1 MSNHRETL
9 YSKGDFRRPEDNRK
23 FQDNYDAIFGRKERS
38 VRDER
43 AKRREQKRSGQA

>member
-23 FQDNYDAIFGRKERS
+23 FQANYDRIFGRKERT
-38 VRDER
+38 VKDER
-43 AKRREQKRSGQA
+43 AKLREKKRSGQA